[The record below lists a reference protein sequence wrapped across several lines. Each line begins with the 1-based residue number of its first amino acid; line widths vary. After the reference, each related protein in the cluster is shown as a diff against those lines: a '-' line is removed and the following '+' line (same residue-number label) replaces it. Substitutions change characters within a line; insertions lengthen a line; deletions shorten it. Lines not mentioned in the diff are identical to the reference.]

1 MIGTRRWTGT
11 KAFKRGVYASICL
24 QLIILSLVSACAPG
38 RTPASETQ
46 QATTEKISPGE
57 PTAEPVTPTEAAH
70 PDPTAATGVEP
81 GETVNQS
88 RAEVLETALAQA
100 SLAYLADT
108 PEKADQIAREMGF
121 VDGVSES
128 ASNSCGPLSIAI
140 MRDAG
145 LLPETTSLHDIW
157 LLNLRDGDYLV
168 EVLHKKYFPPQEF
181 EYIWVDESVRTYD
194 FGSNPLLPGDWL
206 FLFTAGNGFDHMLV
220 VTRVDESGSPYTV
233 TNVDRGEGFLI
244 LEEKLYAG
252 GGGDDGLFQELTD
265 LNKRMKLGLTGSA
278 GFLLVRRKGGLETA
292 PDLNSALPLGEPE
305 AVNWHI
311 LVKDLDRDSILFESF
326 PNDPFHPASMIK
338 VPIAIISLQI
348 LNELGLEISDF
359 STLGYAGRSFDQ
371 LFRGLIVDSEEL
383 AADNLLDFINEH
395 GSASD
400 YLENLGLENT
410 TFLPRLTTA
419 YDLAHLLENL
429 DLGDYLPSEYNSY
442 LIELMGVQ
450 TENDSRYFGVITND
464 DPQIAFYNKRGLL
477 LDPTIVSDMG
487 ILKVSDRTLLVV
499 ISGTPKYDGSVT
511 YEEIEKAIEEF
522 AISLRMELMA
532 EPIPE

>member
-1 MIGTRRWTGT
+1 MIGTRKRTET
-11 KAFKRGVYASICL
+11 KAFKRGLCASICL
-24 QLIILSLVSACAPG
+24 QLIVLSFVSACAPG
-38 RTPASETQ
+38 QIPASETQ
-46 QATTEKISPGE
+46 QATTEQTPLRE
-57 PTAEPVTPTEAAH
+57 PTDEPVGTTEAAR
-70 PDPTAATGVEP
+70 PGLTAEAGVEP
-81 GETVNQS
+81 EETVNQS
-88 RAEVLETALAQA
+88 RAEAFEAALIEA
-100 SLAYLADT
+100 SLAYLAET
-108 PEKADQIAREMGF
+108 PEEADEIARKMGF
-121 VDGVSES
+121 VNGVSES

-168 EVLHKKYFPPQEF
+168 EVLQKKYFPPQEF
-181 EYIWVDESVRTYD
+181 EYVWVDESVRTYD

-220 VTRVDESGSPYTV
+220 VTRVDEDGSPYTV
-233 TNVDRGEGFLI
+233 TNVDRGDGFLI
-244 LEEKLYAG
+244 SEEKLYDG

-278 GFLLVRRKGGLETA
+278 GFLLVRRKGGLETV
-292 PDLNSALPLGEPE
+292 PDLNSVLLLGEPD

-348 LNELGLEISDF
+348 LNELELEISDF

-371 LFRGLIVDSEEL
+371 LFRGLMVDSEEL
-383 AADNLLDFINEH
+383 AADNLLNFINEH
-395 GSASD
+395 GSASE

-450 TENDSRYFGVITND
+450 TKNDSRYFGVITND
-464 DPQIAFYNKRGLL
+464 DPRITFYNKRGLL

-487 ILKVSDRTLLVV
+487 VLKISDRTFVV
-499 ISGTPKYDGSVT
+499 VVSGTPKYDGSVT
-511 YEEIEKAIEEF
+511 YEDIEKAIEEF
-522 AISLRMELMA
+522 AISLRTELMA
-532 EPIPE
+532 EPLPE